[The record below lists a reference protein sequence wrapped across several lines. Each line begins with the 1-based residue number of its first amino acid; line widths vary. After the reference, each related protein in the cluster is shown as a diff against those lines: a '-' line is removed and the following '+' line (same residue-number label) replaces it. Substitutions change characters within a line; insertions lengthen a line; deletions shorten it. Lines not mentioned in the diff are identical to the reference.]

1 MSKAV
6 QYKKLEKYRQR
17 LALLSMITTVFYL
30 STVLIG
36 GVAYGNLKTTP
47 SVEYSLFMYFS
58 FIALV
63 AAALLIFLAKNST
76 AMGEFSSAKKLIYSA
91 MAATAVAIVSTTSAL
106 VISEGAFATELFY
119 VYVTLQLVALAL
131 STYLLMSL
139 RGVVAYYT
147 PRRK

>member
-1 MSKAV
+1 
-6 QYKKLEKYRQR
+6 
-17 LALLSMITTVFYL
+17 MITIVFYL

-36 GVAYGNLKTTP
+36 GVAYGNLKINP

-91 MAATAVAIVSTTSAL
+91 MATTAVAIVFTTSAL
-106 VISEGAFATELFY
+106 VISGRAFTTELFY
-119 VYVTLQLVALAL
+119 VYVALQPVALAL